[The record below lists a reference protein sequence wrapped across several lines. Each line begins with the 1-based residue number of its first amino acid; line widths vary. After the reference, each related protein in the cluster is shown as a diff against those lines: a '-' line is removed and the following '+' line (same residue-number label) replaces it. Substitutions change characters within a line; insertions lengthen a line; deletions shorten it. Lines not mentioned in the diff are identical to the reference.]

1 VKFISLFAGVGG
13 FDEGM
18 RRAGHECVAMVEWDK
33 SAAGVLAY
41 RYPGVPLYCDVSKV
55 EVDDLP
61 DCDFLTYGFPC
72 QDLSVAGKRK
82 GLEGERSGLFF
93 EATRIIKGLAERA
106 IRRGGA
112 TGGRFIAVAENVCGL
127 LSADD
132 GLALARCIRELQQIG
147 ASEIGWTVLD
157 SQYFNLAQRRK
168 RVFIVSDFGGES
180 CDQILAITESLH
192 GNPAPEREAGK
203 GAPAGVGSGFTP
215 SSYGGYERGCG
226 TLRSEGGD
234 IGGGS
239 ETLAVARMRAFGD
252 YEVDGTASAMKA
264 RDHKDATDL
273 VIQAQGADVY
283 NGEVTGDTAATV
295 TSATGIANASGP
307 KVVAFDMKQH
317 HNPQPTE
324 NVNLTTD
331 NCSTVR
337 GDTPLIA
344 QPNASGPKVVEPIA
358 IPIHDQ
364 TTRHAGKRGDGKGN
378 GFGVGKDGD
387 PIPTLTQG
395 DQHAVCSWNGDVTPK
410 SSEDVSVTL
419 RSQQGGEGVGVAFT
433 ASDRS
438 NKAGWTSEVH
448 GSLNCQ
454 MQSDT
459 SNLQMG
465 VIQEESPQ
473 MNPTLERVD
482 GETVEGMCEM
492 RGATMVRRL
501 TPMECERLQG
511 FEDGWTSKRME
522 LELEGNEWKPTGK
535 VEEQKDGPRYRQMG
549 NAVSVPVAEYIGRR
563 MAEAVDE

>member
-1 VKFISLFAGVGG
+1 MKFISLFAGVGG

-72 QDLSVAGKRK
+72 QDLSIAGKRK

-93 EATRIIKGLAERA
+93 EATRLIRGLHG
-106 IRRGGA
+106 RGS
-112 TGGRFIAVAENVCGL
+112 RFRFAVAENVKGL
-127 LSADD
+127 FSADD
-132 GLALARCIRELQQIG
+132 GLAFARCIRELQQCG
-147 ASEIGWTVLD
+147 ASEIGWSIYD
-157 SQYFNLAQRRK
+157 SQYFGLAQRRK

-180 CDQILAITESLH
+180 CDQVLSITESLS

-215 SSYGGYERGCG
+215 SSFGGYERGCG

-234 IGGGS
+234 VGGGS
-239 ETLAVARMRAFGD
+239 ETLAVKTYDPQAIGNIVESD
-252 YEVDGTASAMKA
+252 VSGTITRNTGSSGKTQTPA
-264 RDHKDATDL
+264 L
-273 VIQAQGADVY
+273 VAQGADVY

-307 KVVAFDMKQH
+307 KVV
-317 HNPQPTE
+317 
-324 NVNLTTD
+324 
-331 NCSTVR
+331 
-337 GDTPLIA
+337 
-344 QPNASGPKVVEPIA
+344 EPIA
-358 IPIHDQ
+358 IQGSMIGRKEENGPQ
-364 TTRHAGKRGDGKGN
+364 GSGYSEDGTS
-378 GFGVGKDGD
+378 F
-387 PIPTLTQG
+387 TLTET
-395 DQHAVCSWNGDVTPK
+395 DKHAVCSWNGDVTPK

-419 RSQQGGEGVGVAFT
+419 RSQQGGEGVGVAHET
-433 ASDRS
+433 GQGYWQEHPH
-438 NKAGWTSEVH
+438 AGTLRAEGENRPSRPSH
-448 GSLNCQ
+448 
-454 MQSDT
+454 
-459 SNLQMG
+459 
-465 VIQEESPQ
+465 VICESPQ

-501 TPMECERLQG
+501 TPKECERLQG
-511 FEDGWTSKRME
+511 FPDGWTSKRME

>member
-1 VKFISLFAGVGG
+1 MKFISLFAGVGG

-18 RRAGHECVAMVEWDK
+18 RRANHECVAMVEWDK

-41 RYPGVPLYCDVSKV
+41 RYPGIPLYCDVSKV

-93 EATRIIKGLAERA
+93 EATRLIRGLHA
-106 IRRGGA
+106 RGS
-112 TGGRFIAVAENVCGL
+112 RFRFAVAENVKGL
-127 LSADD
+127 FSADD
-132 GLALARCIRELQQIG
+132 GLAFARCIRELQQCG
-147 ASEIGWTVLD
+147 ASEIGWSIYD
-157 SQYFNLAQRRK
+157 SQYFGLAQRRK

-180 CDQILAITESLH
+180 CDQILAVTESLH

-203 GAPAGVGSGFTP
+203 GAPAGTGSGFTP

-239 ETLAVARMRAFGD
+239 ETLAVA
-252 YEVDGTASAMKA
+252 
-264 RDHKDATDL
+264 
-273 VIQAQGADVY
+273 QGADVY

-307 KVVAFDMKQH
+307 KVMYETGQGYWQEGEHSGCLRAEG
-317 HNPQPTE
+317 E
-324 NVNLTTD
+324 NRPSRPSNV
-331 NCSTVR
+331 
-337 GDTPLIA
+337 
-344 QPNASGPKVVEPIA
+344 
-358 IPIHDQ
+358 
-364 TTRHAGKRGDGKGN
+364 
-378 GFGVGKDGD
+378 
-387 PIPTLTQG
+387 
-395 DQHAVCSWNGDVTPK
+395 VCSWNGDVTPK

-465 VIQEESPQ
+465 VIQEGPCYENHPGDSRVTDSGDTCPTLTKRNGTGGGNLPLVKQDNPQ

-511 FEDGWTSKRME
+511 FEDGWTSKRCI
-522 LELEGNEWKPTGK
+522 LELDGNEWKPTGK
-535 VEEQKDGPRYRQMG
+535 VEDQKDGPRYRQMG

>member
-1 VKFISLFAGVGG
+1 MKFISLFAGVGG

-33 SAAGVLAY
+33 AAAGVLAY

-55 EVDDLP
+55 EADDLP

-93 EATRIIKGLAERA
+93 EATRLIRGLHA
-106 IRRGGA
+106 RGS
-112 TGGRFIAVAENVCGL
+112 RFRFAVAENVKGL
-127 LSADD
+127 FSADD
-132 GLALARCIRELQQIG
+132 GYALARCIRELQQIG

-168 RVFIVSDFGGES
+168 RVFIVSDFGGSS

-192 GNPAPEREAGK
+192 GNFTPERKAPES
-203 GAPAGVGSGFTP
+203 APRNSQKGFTP

-239 ETLAVARMRAFGD
+239 ETLAV
-252 YEVDGTASAMKA
+252 
-264 RDHKDATDL
+264 
-273 VIQAQGADVY
+273 DVY
-283 NGEVTGDTAATV
+283 NGEVTGGTAATV

-307 KVVAFDMKQH
+307 KVV
-317 HNPQPTE
+317 
-324 NVNLTTD
+324 
-331 NCSTVR
+331 
-337 GDTPLIA
+337 G
-344 QPNASGPKVVEPIA
+344 
-358 IPIHDQ
+358 
-364 TTRHAGKRGDGKGN
+364 
-378 GFGVGKDGD
+378 
-387 PIPTLTQG
+387 
-395 DQHAVCSWNGDVTPK
+395 WNGDVTPK

-419 RSQQGGEGVGVAFT
+419 RSQQGGEGVGVA
-433 ASDRS
+433 
-438 NKAGWTSEVH
+438 
-448 GSLNCQ
+448 
-454 MQSDT
+454 
-459 SNLQMG
+459 
-465 VIQEESPQ
+465 Q
-473 MNPTLERVD
+473 MNPTLDIVD

-511 FEDGWTSKRME
+511 FPDGWTEWKQIV
-522 LELEGNEWKPTGK
+522 ELEGNEWVR
-535 VEEQKDGPRYRQMG
+535 VELKQKQKDGPRYRQMG

>member
-1 VKFISLFAGVGG
+1 MKFISLFAGVGG

-41 RYPGVPLYCDVSKV
+41 RYPGIPLYCDVSKV

-93 EATRIIKGLAERA
+93 EATRLIRGLHA
-106 IRRGGA
+106 RGS
-112 TGGRFIAVAENVCGL
+112 RFRFAVAENVKGL
-127 LSADD
+127 FSADD
-132 GLALARCIRELQQIG
+132 GLAFARCIRELQQCG
-147 ASEIGWTVLD
+147 ASEIGWSVYD
-157 SQYFNLAQRRK
+157 SQYFGLAQRRK

-180 CDQILAITESLH
+180 CDQILAVTESLH

-307 KVVAFDMKQH
+307 KVMYETGQGYWQEGEHSGCLRAEG
-317 HNPQPTE
+317 E
-324 NVNLTTD
+324 NRPSRPSNV
-331 NCSTVR
+331 
-337 GDTPLIA
+337 I
-344 QPNASGPKVVEPIA
+344 
-358 IPIHDQ
+358 
-364 TTRHAGKRGDGKGN
+364 
-378 GFGVGKDGD
+378 
-387 PIPTLTQG
+387 
-395 DQHAVCSWNGDVTPK
+395 CSWNGDVTPK

-419 RSQQGGEGVGVAFT
+419 RSQQGGEGVGVATFD
-433 ASDRS
+433 ARGNGD
-438 NKAGWTSEVH
+438 G
-448 GSLNCQ
+448 
-454 MQSDT
+454 DT
-459 SNLQMG
+459 SCTLTGDHQSRVTDYTSLALQ
-465 VIQEESPQ
+465 QDNPQ
-473 MNPTLERVD
+473 MNPTLDIVD

-511 FEDGWTSKRME
+511 FPDGWTSKRME

-563 MAEAVDE
+563 MASNQRIEAVDE

>member
-1 VKFISLFAGVGG
+1 MKFISLFAGVGG

-72 QDLSVAGKRK
+72 QDLSIAGKRK

-93 EATRIIKGLAERA
+93 EATRLIRGLHG
-106 IRRGGA
+106 RGS
-112 TGGRFIAVAENVCGL
+112 RFRFAVAENVKGL
-127 LSADD
+127 FSADD
-132 GLALARCIRELQQIG
+132 GLAFARCIRELQQCG
-147 ASEIGWTVLD
+147 ASEIGWSVYD
-157 SQYFNLAQRRK
+157 SQYFGLAQRRK

-180 CDQILAITESLH
+180 CDQVLSITESLS

-215 SSYGGYERGCG
+215 SSFGGYERGCG

-234 IGGGS
+234 VGGGS
-239 ETLAVARMRAFGD
+239 ETLAVKTYDPQAIGNIVESD
-252 YEVDGTASAMKA
+252 VSGTITRNTGSSGKTQTPA
-264 RDHKDATDL
+264 L
-273 VIQAQGADVY
+273 VAQGADVY

-307 KVVAFDMKQH
+307 KVV
-317 HNPQPTE
+317 
-324 NVNLTTD
+324 
-331 NCSTVR
+331 
-337 GDTPLIA
+337 
-344 QPNASGPKVVEPIA
+344 EPIA
-358 IPIHDQ
+358 IQGSMIGRKEENGPQ
-364 TTRHAGKRGDGKGN
+364 GSGYSEDGTS
-378 GFGVGKDGD
+378 F
-387 PIPTLTQG
+387 TLTET
-395 DQHAVCSWNGDVTPK
+395 DKHAVCSWNGDVTPK

-419 RSQQGGEGVGVAFT
+419 RSQQGGEGVGVAHET
-433 ASDRS
+433 GQGYWQEHPH
-438 NKAGWTSEVH
+438 AGTLRAEGENRPSRPSH
-448 GSLNCQ
+448 
-454 MQSDT
+454 
-459 SNLQMG
+459 
-465 VIQEESPQ
+465 VICESPQ

-501 TPMECERLQG
+501 TPKECERLQG
-511 FEDGWTSKRME
+511 FPDGWTSKRME

>member
-41 RYPGVPLYCDVSKV
+41 RYPGIPLYCDVSKV

-93 EATRIIKGLAERA
+93 EATRLIRGLHA
-106 IRRGGA
+106 RGS
-112 TGGRFIAVAENVCGL
+112 RFRFAVAENVKGL
-127 LSADD
+127 FSADD
-132 GLALARCIRELQQIG
+132 GLAFARCIRELQQCG
-147 ASEIGWTVLD
+147 ASEIGWSVYD
-157 SQYFNLAQRRK
+157 SQYFGLAQRRK

-180 CDQILAITESLH
+180 CDQVLAVTESLS

-215 SSYGGYERGCG
+215 SSFGGYERGCG

-307 KVVAFDMKQH
+307 KVMYETGQGYWQEGEHSGCLRAEG
-317 HNPQPTE
+317 E
-324 NVNLTTD
+324 NRPSRPSNV
-331 NCSTVR
+331 
-337 GDTPLIA
+337 I
-344 QPNASGPKVVEPIA
+344 
-358 IPIHDQ
+358 
-364 TTRHAGKRGDGKGN
+364 
-378 GFGVGKDGD
+378 
-387 PIPTLTQG
+387 
-395 DQHAVCSWNGDVTPK
+395 CSWNGDVTPK

-419 RSQQGGEGVGVAFT
+419 RSQQGGEGVGVATFD
-433 ASDRS
+433 ARGNGD
-438 NKAGWTSEVH
+438 G
-448 GSLNCQ
+448 
-454 MQSDT
+454 DT
-459 SNLQMG
+459 SCTLTGDHQSRVTDYTSLALQ
-465 VIQEESPQ
+465 QDNPQ
-473 MNPTLERVD
+473 MNPTLDIVD

-511 FEDGWTSKRME
+511 FPDGWTSKRME

>member
-1 VKFISLFAGVGG
+1 MKFISLFAGVGG

-41 RYPGVPLYCDVSKV
+41 RYPGIPLYCDVSKV

-61 DCDFLTYGFPC
+61 DCDLLTYGFPC

-147 ASEIGWTVLD
+147 ASEVGWTVLD

-192 GNPAPEREAGK
+192 GNPAPEREAWK

-239 ETLAVARMRAFGD
+239 ETLAVA
-252 YEVDGTASAMKA
+252 
-264 RDHKDATDL
+264 
-273 VIQAQGADVY
+273 QGADVY

-307 KVVAFDMKQH
+307 KVV
-317 HNPQPTE
+317 
-324 NVNLTTD
+324 
-331 NCSTVR
+331 
-337 GDTPLIA
+337 G
-344 QPNASGPKVVEPIA
+344 
-358 IPIHDQ
+358 
-364 TTRHAGKRGDGKGN
+364 
-378 GFGVGKDGD
+378 
-387 PIPTLTQG
+387 
-395 DQHAVCSWNGDVTPK
+395 WNGDVTPK

-419 RSQQGGEGVGVAFT
+419 RSQQGGEGVGVA
-433 ASDRS
+433 
-438 NKAGWTSEVH
+438 
-448 GSLNCQ
+448 
-454 MQSDT
+454 
-459 SNLQMG
+459 
-465 VIQEESPQ
+465 Q
-473 MNPTLERVD
+473 MNPTLDIVD

-511 FEDGWTSKRME
+511 FPDGWTEWKQIV
-522 LELEGNEWKPTGK
+522 ELEGNEWVR
-535 VEEQKDGPRYRQMG
+535 VELKQKQKDGPRYRQMG

>member
-1 VKFISLFAGVGG
+1 MKFISLFAGVGG

-72 QDLSVAGKRK
+72 QDLSIAGKRK

-93 EATRIIKGLAERA
+93 EATRLIRGLHG
-106 IRRGGA
+106 RGS
-112 TGGRFIAVAENVCGL
+112 RFRFAVAENVKGL
-127 LSADD
+127 FSADD
-132 GLALARCIRELQQIG
+132 GLAFARCIRELQQCG
-147 ASEIGWTVLD
+147 ASEIGWSIYD
-157 SQYFNLAQRRK
+157 SQYFGLAQRRK

-180 CDQILAITESLH
+180 CDQVLSITESLS

-215 SSYGGYERGCG
+215 SSFGGYERGCG

-239 ETLAVARMRAFGD
+239 ETLAVKTYDPQAIGNIVESD
-252 YEVDGTASAMKA
+252 VSGTITRNTGSSGKTQTPA
-264 RDHKDATDL
+264 L
-273 VIQAQGADVY
+273 VAQGADVY
-283 NGEVTGDTAATV
+283 NGEVTGETAATV

-307 KVVAFDMKQH
+307 KVV
-317 HNPQPTE
+317 
-324 NVNLTTD
+324 
-331 NCSTVR
+331 
-337 GDTPLIA
+337 
-344 QPNASGPKVVEPIA
+344 EPIA
-358 IPIHDQ
+358 IQGSMIGRKEENGPQ
-364 TTRHAGKRGDGKGN
+364 GSGYSEDGTS
-378 GFGVGKDGD
+378 F
-387 PIPTLTQG
+387 TLTET
-395 DQHAVCSWNGDVTPK
+395 DKHAVCSWNGDVTPK

-419 RSQQGGEGVGVAFT
+419 RSQQGGEGVGVAHET
-433 ASDRS
+433 GQGYWQEHPH
-438 NKAGWTSEVH
+438 AGTLRAEGENRPSRPSH
-448 GSLNCQ
+448 
-454 MQSDT
+454 
-459 SNLQMG
+459 
-465 VIQEESPQ
+465 VICESPQ

-501 TPMECERLQG
+501 TPKECERLQG
-511 FEDGWTSKRME
+511 FPDGWTSKRME